1 MKRLMFSFAVGMII
15 CSQPLLSVEEEAR
28 GVGRMG
34 SGIEGAVTSPAKIPQ
49 RIGDDARKNDPV
61 TGTVTGTTKGSLEA
75 AGQAAKGGADIGVGA
90 VEAIV
95 NPLTGK

>member
-1 MKRLMFSFAVGMII
+1 MKRILFSAAIGVIF
-15 CSQPLLSVEEEAR
+15 CSQPLLSVAEEKS
-28 GVGRMG
+28 GVERMG
-34 SGIEGAVTSPAKIPQ
+34 SGIEGAVTSPARIPQ
-49 RIGDDARKNDPV
+49 RIGDDAEKTNPV
-61 TGTVTGTTKGSLEA
+61 TGTVTGTAKGSLET

>member
-1 MKRLMFSFAVGMII
+1 MKKILFSVAIGVIFCA
-15 CSQPLLSVEEEAR
+15 QPLLSIAEETR
-28 GVGRMG
+28 GVDRMG
-34 SGIEGAVTSPAKIPQ
+34 DGIEGAVTSPAKIPE

-61 TGTVTGTTKGSLEA
+61 TGTVTGTAKGSLEA

>member
-1 MKRLMFSFAVGMII
+1 MKRILFGFAVGVILF
-15 CSQPLLSVEEEAR
+15 SQPLLSVAEETS
-28 GVGRMG
+28 GVERMG
-34 SGIEGAVTSPAKIPQ
+34 SGIEEAVTSPARIPQ
-49 RIGDDARKNDPV
+49 RIGDDARENDPV
-61 TGTVTGTTKGSLEA
+61 TGTVTGTAKGSLEA